1 MRRGTSTLG
10 YVLGRQRAEVF
21 FPKTPEATL
30 GPATVAIPNALF
42 VCSNGTKRLLRG
54 AHTPQAA
61 LTSPVPCHHRLKL
74 VLKESGREKKRS
86 RTILRVNL
94 ARAPLSSCPNTFSSL
109 ILNGTCP
116 HRRYGS
122 AKHVQWTCP
131 MARVSALGCSG
142 SALYPQ
148 VGSGCCHRTVGRG

>member
-1 MRRGTSTLG
+1 MCERPVQPARRHGGGRTLRRQSRKCTLRPASNMMSGTLMISPNRHEDTSG
-10 YVLGRQRAEVF
+10 WCAHASGCPDVSRAM
-21 FPKTPEATL
+21 PP
-30 GPATVAIPNALF
+30 
-42 VCSNGTKRLLRG
+42 S
-54 AHTPQAA
+54 Q
-61 LTSPVPCHHRLKL
+61 LKL
-74 VLKESGREKKRS
+74 MLKESGREKKRS

-142 SALYPQ
+142 SALSPQ